1 MADENTR
8 ELQMEDYFETS
19 LQDYDNFDEQAWNKG
34 DGYKLPNY
42 PMFTDK
48 LEGMEA
54 GMYLFAAESNVGKSA
69 MMMNMM
75 YDAATYAPNKL
86 FGIYYSLDD
95 SKFEIIPRII
105 AMDQLIPIAVASKP
119 KRYQNM
125 IDNAEENSDIYQAML
140 NKRAKGLENL
150 RKNNNL
156 FKIEDSSKI
165 RCAEDMYEHMQMVQT
180 YVKSLDPEANII
192 VGIDSINDIKF
203 KDEHFK
209 STSDEHGFIART
221 VKDWTVSLNIP
232 IFASVHLRKINQN
245 RRPTLDDLKE
255 SGEYVYEASVVFLLF
270 NDVSKNKNSAKIY
283 YNHDDYEYK
292 LPIIEIDWA
301 KNKKS
306 SFKGRTYNYFSP
318 EYSKAQECDTDA
330 TKRFDALIYEL

>member
-1 MADENTR
+1 MAE
-8 ELQMEDYFETS
+8 ESQEIQMEDYFQTT
-19 LQDYDNFDEQAWNKG
+19 LNDYNEFDELAWNKG
-34 DGYKLPNY
+34 DGYNLPNY
-42 PMFTDK
+42 PIFTEK

-75 YDAATYAPNKL
+75 FDAATCPENKL

-125 IDNAEENSDIYQAML
+125 IDNAEENSDIYLSML
-140 NKRAKGLENL
+140 AKRLTGLENL
-150 RKNNNL
+150 RKKNNL

-165 RCAEDMYEHMQMVQT
+165 KCAEDMYEHMQMIQT

-192 VGIDSINDIKF
+192 VGIDAINDIKF
-203 KDEHFK
+203 RDKHFESISK
-209 STSDEHGFIART
+209 ENAEIART
-221 VKDWTVSLNIP
+221 VKDWTVQLNIP

-245 RRPTLDDLKE
+245 RRPTLDDLAN
-255 SGEYVYEASVVFLLF
+255 SIEYVYESSVVFLLF

-292 LPIIEIDWA
+292 LPIIEMDWA

-306 SFKGRTYNYFSP
+306 SYKGRTYNYFSP
-318 EYSKAQECDTDA
+318 EYSKAQECDADV
-330 TKRFDALIYEL
+330 TKRYDALIYEI